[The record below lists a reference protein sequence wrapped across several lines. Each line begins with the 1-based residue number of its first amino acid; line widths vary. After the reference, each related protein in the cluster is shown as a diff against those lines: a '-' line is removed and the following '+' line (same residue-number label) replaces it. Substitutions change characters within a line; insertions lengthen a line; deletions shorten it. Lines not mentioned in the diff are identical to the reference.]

1 MRLRQSVFLYK
12 GLLMYEIVKITHMSA
27 VVMSVL
33 LFLIRFT
40 LTVIKSDKLQLKW
53 LKILPHI
60 VYTVL
65 LVAAIVLCIFIQQYP
80 VVNGWVTEKFVA
92 FFMYAFMV
100 VLALKAEQTPL
111 MRGVGFIGALSWIA
125 YAGFVAVTKQPLIF

>member
-1 MRLRQSVFLYK
+1 
-12 GLLMYEIVKITHMSA
+12 MYEIVKLTHMSA
-27 VVMSVL
+27 VVLSVL
-33 LFLIRFT
+33 LFLSRFI

-65 LVAAIVLCIFIQQYP
+65 LVAAIALCILIQQYP
-80 VVNGWVTEKFVA
+80 VVDGWVTEKLVA

-100 VLALKAEQTPL
+100 VLALKPEQTAI
-111 MRGVGFIGALSWIA
+111 MRGVGFVGALSWIA
-125 YAGFVAVTKQPLIF
+125 YAGFIAVTKQPLLF

>member
-1 MRLRQSVFLYK
+1 
-12 GLLMYEIVKITHMSA
+12 MYEIVKLTHMSA
-27 VVMSVL
+27 VVLSVL
-33 LFLIRFT
+33 MFLSRFI

-65 LVAAIVLCIFIQQYP
+65 LVAAIALCILIQQYP
-80 VVNGWVTEKFVA
+80 VVDGWVTEKLVA

-100 VLALKAEQTPL
+100 VLALKPEQTAI
-111 MRGVGFIGALSWIA
+111 MRGVGFVGALSWIA
-125 YAGFVAVTKQPLIF
+125 YAGFIAVTKQPLLF